1 MCLRACSLART
12 LEREKHWELC
22 RKEFVGWGLWPEV
35 WDGQHGSAGQ
45 MQNPLKPSHR
55 PVGTVSVITDLFD
68 CHSCPYRKQRQD
80 SRASSAEDIRLV
92 WHSLL
97 IMSFGANTPLLTHFA
112 VVTKH
117 SAEFPVGGGKRGK
130 QQKGFMQRDRVCVGG
145 GDLPPEHFW
154 QGAWR
159 ARRNGVHWAFCFLL
173 CWCSSCSA
181 LSSPVLGHSTAA
193 APSKA
198 SALNV
203 EHPCFLHW

>member
-1 MCLRACSLART
+1 
-12 LEREKHWELC
+12 
-22 RKEFVGWGLWPEV
+22 
-35 WDGQHGSAGQ
+35 

-130 QQKGFMQRDRVCVGG
+130 QQKGFMQRDRVCVWG
-145 GDLPPEHFW
+145 GDLPP
-154 QGAWR
+154 R
-159 ARRNGVHWAFCFLL
+159 AFLAGCL
-173 CWCSSCSA
+173 E
-181 LSSPVLGHSTAA
+181 GT
-193 APSKA
+193 
-198 SALNV
+198 
-203 EHPCFLHW
+203 

>member
-1 MCLRACSLART
+1 
-12 LEREKHWELC
+12 
-22 RKEFVGWGLWPEV
+22 
-35 WDGQHGSAGQ
+35 

-117 SAEFPVGGGKRGK
+117 SAEFPVGGGGEEGETA
-130 QQKGFMQRDRVCVGG
+130 KGIYAEGQGVCGG
-145 GDLPPEHFW
+145 VIYPPEHFW

-159 ARRNGVHWAFCFLL
+159 ARRNGVH
-173 CWCSSCSA
+173 
-181 LSSPVLGHSTAA
+181 
-193 APSKA
+193 
-198 SALNV
+198 
-203 EHPCFLHW
+203 